1 MKTKRHSGFKNVSMQ
16 DDYFD
21 DIETI
26 KAKREKPKKHS
37 SEDDL
42 FDEET
47 PRRRFKKTTKKHV
60 FDEDEY

>member
-1 MKTKRHSGFKNVSMQ
+1 MQ